1 MDLGPSAAHCAIF
14 APSGPGSG
22 AKFVQ
27 KAPLRYLPFYILL
40 LLPFPISFRA
50 FLQKSHKKS
59 HKLLN
64 ILPNISKPSQPS
76 LVHHGKLQLA
86 GAHESHRLGIRR
98 HMVSLDP
105 ELLRRDSAPASKTS
119 KNHQFLK
126 EFRPFRKWRTQIA
139 KDWCLFLSGGEN
151 ISRKVHTILYSFSA
165 WMRFQLS
172 KKFPHLLGRALASIK
187 SFRPSFQHVRQYSAT
202 GSYRIFREWHVNRES
217 QVLRCAIHGGQHPAM
232 IYLGRAAIKIPHQ
245 KSGSRAEWVRYK

>member
-1 MDLGPSAAHCAIF
+1 MYHNYPEWIDWPGCIDSGTKRIPGMATSQLKLLGTLHL
-14 APSGPGSG
+14 
-22 AKFVQ
+22 Q
-27 KAPLRYLPFYILL
+27 TPLRYLPFYILL

-139 KDWCLFLSGGEN
+139 KDWCLFLSGAEN
-151 ISRKVHTILYSFSA
+151 ISRKVHTILYVFILI
-165 WMRFQLS
+165 LS
-172 KKFPHLLGRALASIK
+172 LDEIKKLPHLLGRALASIK
-187 SFRPSFQHVRQYSAT
+187 SFRPSFQHVRQYMRD
-202 GSYRIFREWHVNRES
+202 RIIQDLQRVACES
-217 QVLRCAIHGGQHPAM
+217 
-232 IYLGRAAIKIPHQ
+232 
-245 KSGSRAEWVRYK
+245 